1 MQCFPLQLYYSTF
14 FKFTLLQYIL
24 QSFKEL
30 ARICEI
36 SKNTYFTEH
45 LWATSSINKSTVEY
59 LQENFVKMQ
68 KCLSG

>member
-1 MQCFPLQLYYSTF
+1 MLSLATLLQYILQINFITVHS
-14 FKFTLLQYIL
+14 LLQYIL

-36 SKNTYFTEH
+36 SKNNYFTEH

-59 LQENFVKMQ
+59 L
-68 KCLSG
+68 